1 MNAFTTGPESTA
13 ADRHNRRATGISS
26 EAEERR
32 METLEIMNTPV
43 ENDAEEENDDDD
55 DEEEEALAPVA
66 GWRFWWIFARF
77 PLGLL
82 LVNTILLALITLY
95 NPQYSPSYIVGN
107 STDVEMNDDFD
118 SDERRDFGLAQFSAL
133 ELQSWIV
140 KCGMVALLA
149 CLDAIVFYWF
159 TVRLKKGMELLAQ
172 KAQQEEPQGR
182 PVANENLNRT
192 RTAPLH
198 KLDLNYSELDL
209 VHARVTQKI
218 DSYLFRDPA
227 RQPTVPILVS
237 LLYLLTALTVTAC
250 LTTLSLL
257 IFLYSSEGSSMCLES
272 ITSQSSESV
281 EFDIDSIENIPQELQ
296 EWASPRYS
304 YSDGSSYIHMSDGTT
319 YFRGRMAEKEHHGWD
334 SYMDTETLVA
344 TNVNG
349 NLTVYSQLHEPHSFV
364 SINEGSGETMEGFCF
379 LYTEFAGH
387 DDEEIYEYTTQ
398 AVACVSS
405 NENISQGF
413 RNTTLLNS
421 DGGGWLESVGKAHD
435 GRYWIRLQE
444 DRFVDEW
451 SSYQEVLHIIQL
463 DPQSMMY
470 TVVANST
477 SFPDFQQP
485 LRNEGSRCFRWTS
498 GIGYVAAAIS
508 LFLSALV
515 LLLFI
520 KTKSGAGCLALSIF
534 AVRLWLE
541 ETWLDETWLD
551 MLSPVLLVFTFICLC
566 TASLSLA
573 VREMVLWGIYS
584 VIVVQLVLAF
594 VNREF
599 PVMGTIGLGMGLALD
614 HPVLQLGGWI
624 GAPLSVCIL
633 LYYAIVGFF
642 GDIYGFYMSIGY
654 LYGRHLALV
663 MLAYTPVS
671 VIIGCGMVT
680 AGPHVSRYRAI
691 LLFYLRRYWR
701 SLRVKLR
708 RRSRPQSS
716 NGKMG

>member
-55 DEEEEALAPVA
+55 EEEEAMAPVA

-95 NPQYSPSYIVGN
+95 NLQYSPSYIVGN
-107 STDVEMNDDFD
+107 STHAVLNDDFD

-159 TVRLKKGMELLAQ
+159 TVRLKKGMELLAR

-182 PVANENLNRT
+182 PVANENLNRP

-209 VHARVTQKI
+209 VHARGPSAAT
-218 DSYLFRDPA
+218 DRPNLG
-227 RQPTVPILVS
+227 QPVVPTDGTHS
-237 LLYLLTALTVTAC
+237 DC
-250 LTTLSLL
+250 LSD
-257 IFLYSSEGSSMCLES
+257 CA
-272 ITSQSSESV
+272 IT
-281 EFDIDSIENIPQELQ
+281 FDIFVQLRRIFHVLEEYHI
-296 EWASPRYS
+296 
-304 YSDGSSYIHMSDGTT
+304 TV
-319 YFRGRMAEKEHHGWD
+319 RMAEKEHHGWD

-379 LYTEFAGH
+379 LYTEFVGH

-541 ETWLDETWLD
+541 ETWLD

-633 LYYAIVGFF
+633 LYYAIVGYF
-642 GDIYGFYMSIGY
+642 GNTYGGYFYY
-654 LYGRHLALV
+654 DRQ
-663 MLAYTPVS
+663 YTTTLLIVACIPVS
-671 VIIGCGMVT
+671 CSLVVLSEALLAISSCET
-680 AGPHVSRYRAI
+680 AEAKSA
-691 LLFYLRRYWR
+691 
-701 SLRVKLR
+701 SK
-708 RRSRPQSS
+708 QQ
-716 NGKMG
+716 